1 MKRAIAGF
9 AAAMAFAAGAE
20 TLSEANLTTFDGAT
34 LGAFDASTF
43 VENQLYFWRA
53 TPSKT
58 GEIVDIGEGNL
69 ALQIDNEGVVK
80 RYAAG
85 TAAAD
90 GETSAVDVGDTGL
103 EIKSSIVFNVCDEDI
118 PDFDGDTKF
127 AIWAGASGET
137 TNLYIR
143 AGKFVEGSLESETY
157 TLSVPASF
165 DYEAMHDIVAV
176 ASKSGDSL
184 VFKFTIDGSE
194 VADVNGVSEFPS
206 LVQSQQIS
214 RIEFEGYGTI
224 DNIGF
229 APVAP
234 AGYTSPDGTIF
245 ELDAAGVAFL
255 ENLNLAPVDVAGTI
269 GGTPVN
275 YATAYA
281 LGLLDATTGELADE
295 LTPVIKIEG
304 TTVTVELPHL
314 EGYEVTVEFSVN
326 SDIADAEGWRDAD
339 TETDFTTAGAAKKFY
354 RAKPATIKITVPA
367 GE

>member
-34 LGAFDASTF
+34 LGAFDVSTF
-43 VENQLYFWRA
+43 AENKLYFWRA

-58 GEIVDIGEGNL
+58 GEIVDIGEGNR
-69 ALQIDNEGVVK
+69 ALRIDNEGVVK

-90 GETSAVDVGDTGL
+90 GDPSAVDVGDTGL

-127 AIWAGASGET
+127 AIWAMASGAT

-143 AGKFVEGSLESETY
+143 AGKFVEGNLEPETY
-157 TLSVPASF
+157 TLSVSESF
-165 DYEAMHDIVAV
+165 NYEAMHNLVVV

-184 VFKFTIDGSE
+184 VFKFTIDESE
-194 VADVNGVSEFPS
+194 VEDVNGVSEFPS

-229 APVAP
+229 APR
-234 AGYTSPDGTIF
+234 YTSPDGTVF
-245 ELDAAGVAFL
+245 KLDAADVAFL
-255 ENLNLAPVDVAGTI
+255 ENLNLAPADVAGTI

-304 TTVTVELPHL
+304 TTVTVELPHR

-326 SDIADAEGWRDAD
+326 SDIANAEGWRDAD
-339 TETDFTTAGAAKKFY
+339 TETDFTTAGVAKKFY
-354 RAKPATIKITVPA
+354 KAKPATIRITVPA